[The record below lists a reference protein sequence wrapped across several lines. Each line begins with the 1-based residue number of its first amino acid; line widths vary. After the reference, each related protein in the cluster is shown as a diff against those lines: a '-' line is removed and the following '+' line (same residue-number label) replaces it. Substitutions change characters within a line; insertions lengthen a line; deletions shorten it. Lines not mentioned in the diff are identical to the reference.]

1 VRSRKEAEQKRSCIQ
16 HRKQLKSNDIA
27 VHNTDQKEE
36 HAMNSNPNR
45 GSRRKTKEN
54 PLKSIVTSLLTGSLF
69 LSAAMAG
76 ETGPSTGAV
85 TKDVPL
91 GHRDFHPSPQRPVG
105 WRGDGS
111 ACYPGATPVT
121 EWNLRDGSNIRW
133 QVELPEIKASAP
145 LSVGDLVVVL
155 CEPDVLVAYDARTG
169 AQRWKTEAGIFAAM
183 APDKAAEL
191 ATDWRQLRAMELA
204 NVTPELLGKR
214 LTGFDE
220 LNAKLS
226 GYGGQGDHFPV
237 PGYRTTPT
245 PVSDGQRIYVRFPM
259 GAVAAYD
266 LSGKQ
271 VWMNPVVPKI
281 KGGPAVKGVLAEPAH
296 GSSAVL
302 AAGLLIEVRIGFANA
317 GAMQAYDPATGAMVW
332 KKAAQVGVNHTQEA
346 TPVILQSGGE
356 SFAFSGGYVVRLKD
370 GTVITPKRLAG
381 GGNYVTAGVQG
392 DTFVVQG
399 ENTGTKASPAVAT
412 IAYRVVIDAAGAAT
426 VVERWTAQLPYA
438 YRTAPVIHDGLVYY
452 ADSPGTLAILDFTNG
467 TVLQTPSAPDPKQ
480 KPVRIFTRMDP
491 AVAGAQL
498 VLAGEPGLC
507 FAPLGRSIRPGP
519 SQALPFSV
527 NPPAFS
533 GDRLYVTGLRHLICI
548 GKK

>member
-1 VRSRKEAEQKRSCIQ
+1 MHVITTRTSVAVLVALSLALGLRAAESPTRPDT
-16 HRKQLKSNDIA
+16 L
-27 VHNTDQKEE
+27 
-36 HAMNSNPNR
+36 P
-45 GSRRKTKEN
+45 
-54 PLKSIVTSLLTGSLF
+54 
-69 LSAAMAG
+69 
-76 ETGPSTGAV
+76 
-85 TKDVPL
+85 PL
-91 GHRDFHPSPQRPVG
+91 GHKDFYPTPQRPIG

-111 ACYPGATPVT
+111 ACYPGATPVA
-121 EWNLRDGSNIRW
+121 EWNVAAGTNIRW
-133 QVELPEIKASAP
+133 QVELPETKVSAP
-145 LSVGDLVVVL
+145 VPVGDLVVVL

-191 ATDWRQLRAMELA
+191 AADWRRLRAMELA

-214 LTGFDE
+214 PTGFDD
-220 LNAKLS
+220 LNAKLT
-226 GYGGQGDHFPV
+226 GYGGIGDHFPT

-266 LSGKQ
+266 LTGKQ

-281 KGGPAVKGVLAEPAH
+281 KGSAMKGLIAEAAY

-302 AAGLLIEVRIGFANA
+302 AAGLLIEVRIGFAC
-317 GAMQAYDPATGAMVW
+317 GGSMQAYDPATGAMVW
-332 KKAAQVGVNHTQEA
+332 RKAAQVGVNHTQEA
-346 TPVILQSGGE
+346 TPVILQAGGE
-356 SFAFSGGYVVRLKD
+356 PFAFSGGYVVRLKD

-381 GGNYVTAGVQG
+381 GGNHVTAGAQG

-399 ENTGTKASPAVAT
+399 ENTGTKASPAITT
-412 IAYRVVIDAAGAAT
+412 IAYRVVIDTTGAAT
-426 VVERWTAQLPYA
+426 VVERWMTQLPYA

-452 ADSPGTLAILDFTNG
+452 ADSPGTLAILDCSNG
-467 TVLQTPSAPDPKQ
+467 TVLQSPLASDPKQ

-507 FAPLGRSIRPGP
+507 FAPLGRSIKPGP
-519 SQALPFSV
+519 PQALPFSV
-527 NPPAFS
+527 NPPAFAD
-533 GDRLYVTGLRHLICI
+533 DRLYVTGLRYLICI